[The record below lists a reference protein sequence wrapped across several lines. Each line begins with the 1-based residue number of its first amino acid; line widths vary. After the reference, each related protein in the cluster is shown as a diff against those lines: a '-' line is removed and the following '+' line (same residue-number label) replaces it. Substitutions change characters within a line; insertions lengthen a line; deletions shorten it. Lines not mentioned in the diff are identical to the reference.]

1 MSYKHR
7 LNKVDSMDDR
17 QNSFFGVVD
26 TEIQEGTAQEEW
38 DRGGMPEYNNP
49 KNDAYHMIKIRFA
62 TKEDMDEFA
71 KIIGQKITDRTKALW
86 HPFKSHWGEHIHRF
100 VDENAHEE

>member
-38 DRGGMPEYNNP
+38 DRGGM
-49 KNDAYHMIKIRFA
+49 RS
-62 TKEDMDEFA
+62 
-71 KIIGQKITDRTKALW
+71 IIILRMMHIT
-86 HPFKSHWGEHIHRF
+86 
-100 VDENAHEE
+100 

>member
-1 MSYKHR
+1 MQQSNR
-7 LNKVDSMDDR
+7 KVW
-17 QNSFFGVVD
+17 VVD
-26 TEIQEGTAQEEW
+26 
-38 DRGGMPEYNNP
+38 PV
-49 KNDAYHMIKIRFA
+49 HSKIRFA

-71 KIIGQKITDRTKALW
+71 KIIGQKITDRTKAIW